1 MYLLDTDTII
11 YNFKGHAAV
20 QENLRHHLYDPLRI
34 SVVTL
39 MELYYGAYK
48 SQKTASNLAKLKT
61 LENSLEIIPLG
72 KECVEIFGMLK
83 ANLEKA
89 GTPTVYGAV
98 AAQAGLS
105 FLCEAGVPVKYI
117 QAVLRHKKL
126 STTERYLHRLEDLKS
141 AQVSERTGN
150 VVYVGTKKPSEEPPL
165 LRRPLTDVVR

>member
-20 QENLRHHLYDPLRI
+20 QGNLRHHLYDPLKI

-61 LENSLEIIPLG
+61 LENSLEIITLG

-83 ANLEKA
+83 ANLEKS
-89 GTPTVYGAV
+89 GTPLDDFDLILASCALTHNLILVTNNV
-98 AAQAGLS
+98 KHFQRIEGL
-105 FLCEAGVPVKYI
+105 KI
-117 QAVLRHKKL
+117 
-126 STTERYLHRLEDLKS
+126 TNWTEPAS
-141 AQVSERTGN
+141 
-150 VVYVGTKKPSEEPPL
+150 
-165 LRRPLTDVVR
+165 